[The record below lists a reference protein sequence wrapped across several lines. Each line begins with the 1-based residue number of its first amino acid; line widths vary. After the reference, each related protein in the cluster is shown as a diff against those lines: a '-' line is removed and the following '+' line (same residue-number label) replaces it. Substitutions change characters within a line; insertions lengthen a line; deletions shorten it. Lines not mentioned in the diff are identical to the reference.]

1 MTAGEK
7 KARQRSAAV
16 AARRAADPAAR
27 KVWDHAIARRVLDLP
42 EFRRAR
48 VILSYCAMAGEADP
62 AEIDRAAR
70 ALGKVVAYP
79 RCCGEGVMIAAVP
92 EAEDALERS
101 PLGMME
107 PAPGR
112 YSAVPPEALDLVL
125 APCAA
130 FDSRCVRIGMGGGY
144 YDRYLPLCTGVRVAA
159 LAYEVQRV
167 PRAEREAHDVPV
179 DAVVSDRALYRAE
192 EQA

>member
-7 KARQRSAAV
+7 KERQRSAAV

-27 KVWDHAIARRVLDLP
+27 RGWDHAIARRVLELP

-48 VILSYCAMAGEADP
+48 VILSYCAMGSEADP

-92 EAEDALERS
+92 EVEDALERS
-101 PLGMME
+101 ALGMME

-112 YSAVPPEALDLVL
+112 FSTVPPESLDLVL
-125 APCAA
+125 APCTA
-130 FDSRCVRIGMGGGY
+130 FDSRCIRVGMGGGY
-144 YDRYLPLCTGVRVAA
+144 YDRYLPRCTGARVVA
-159 LAYEVQRV
+159 LAYDVQRV
-167 PRAEREAHDVPV
+167 SRAEREDHDVPM
-179 DAVVSDRALYRAE
+179 DAVISDRALYRAAE
-192 EQA
+192 KT

>member
-7 KARQRSAAV
+7 KERQRSAAV

-27 KVWDHAIARRVLDLP
+27 RGWDHAIARRVLELP

-48 VILSYCAMAGEADP
+48 VILSYCAMGSEADP

-101 PLGMME
+101 ALGMME

-112 YSAVPPEALDLVL
+112 FSTVPPESLDLVL
-125 APCAA
+125 APCTA
-130 FDSRCVRIGMGGGY
+130 FDSRCIRVGMGGGY
-144 YDRYLPLCTGVRVAA
+144 YDRYLPRCTGARVVA
-159 LAYEVQRV
+159 LAYDVQRV
-167 PRAEREAHDVPV
+167 PRAEREDHDVPM
-179 DAVVSDRALYRAE
+179 DAVASDRALYRAAE
-192 EQA
+192 KT

>member
-7 KARQRSAAV
+7 KERQRSAAV

-27 KVWDHAIARRVLDLP
+27 RGWDHAIARRVLELP

-48 VILSYCAMAGEADP
+48 VILSYCAMGSEADP

-92 EAEDALERS
+92 EGEDALERS
-101 PLGMME
+101 ALGMME

-112 YSAVPPEALDLVL
+112 FSTVPPESLDLVL
-125 APCAA
+125 APCTA
-130 FDSRCVRIGMGGGY
+130 FDSRCIRVGMGGGY
-144 YDRYLPLCTGVRVAA
+144 YDRYLPRCTGARVVA
-159 LAYEVQRV
+159 LAYDVQRV
-167 PRAEREAHDVPV
+167 SRAEREDHDVPM
-179 DAVVSDRALYRAE
+179 DAVISDRALYRAAE
-192 EQA
+192 KT